1 MVIENLI
8 KKLVEIQAQ
17 HPGINVA
24 IFDHRKNLGD
34 DCGDGSHAGI
44 YPVEE
49 PIVMDITEP
58 DEVEF
63 YKEQH
68 DGNDYKPWVAL
79 SFDNEDYD
87 ENGVLVVEQ
96 DTACPKCG
104 NQYPHSHVGGGYSC
118 EECRHEW

>member
-8 KKLVEIQAQ
+8 KSLVEIQAQ

-44 YPVEE
+44 YQVSE
-49 PIVMDITEP
+49 PIVMDITET
-58 DEVEF
+58 DEREF

-68 DGNDYKPWVAL
+68 DGNDFTPWLAL
-79 SFDNEDYD
+79 FFDNEDYD
-87 ENGVLVVEQ
+87 LNGVLVAELS
-96 DTACPKCG
+96 ACPECG
-104 NQYPHSHVGGGYSC
+104 NPYPHLHRGGGYSC
-118 EECRHEW
+118 EDCGHEW